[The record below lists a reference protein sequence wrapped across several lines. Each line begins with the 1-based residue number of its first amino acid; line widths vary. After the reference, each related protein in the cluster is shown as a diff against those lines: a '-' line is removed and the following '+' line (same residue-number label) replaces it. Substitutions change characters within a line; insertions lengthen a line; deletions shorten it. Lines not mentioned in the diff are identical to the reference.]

1 MLLRRERD
9 AEIVPVA
16 GVHVP
21 MMGDK
26 NESEITKEE
35 VENYTKTE
43 KAPGV
48 NGVNA
53 SM

>member
-1 MLLRRERD
+1 MLLRRERE